1 MTPLLLRALVGEP
14 RLWQN
19 SVQGSPSNESIPK
32 SRAAAAKESWNG
44 ACRALC
50 EEDVGGSSASVRH
63 AAGEEGDVIMPRGAL
78 EDSGLRSTD
87 AYLTRKAGMF
97 CDVVERLA
105 HSHMEVGIVT

>member
-1 MTPLLLRALVGEP
+1 M
-14 RLWQN
+14 
-19 SVQGSPSNESIPK
+19 
-32 SRAAAAKESWNG
+32 
-44 ACRALC
+44 
-50 EEDVGGSSASVRH
+50 
-63 AAGEEGDVIMPRGAL
+63 IMPRGAL